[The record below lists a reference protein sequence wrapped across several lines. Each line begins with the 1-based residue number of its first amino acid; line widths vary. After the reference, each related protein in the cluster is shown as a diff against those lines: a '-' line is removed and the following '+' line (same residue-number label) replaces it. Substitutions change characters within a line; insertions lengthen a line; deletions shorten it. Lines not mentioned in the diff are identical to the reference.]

1 MSGTISDGALVTA
14 LIAMLGGAI
23 RVSTPFMFV
32 ALGECLT
39 EKSGRINLGLEGSL
53 VLGAM
58 VAYAASYLTGSP
70 WAGVFFGGCAGLV
83 LGALHGFICKLPKVN
98 DIAIGIAF
106 MSFGTGL
113 AFFFGKPYIQPQAP
127 RLEAIHLGDWT
138 GDPRL
143 AQALEVNPLFFVGV
157 ALALLMWW
165 AFRNT
170 RFGLIVRMTGD
181 SAPAAKAMGV
191 SVDLV
196 RFIATA
202 IGGFMAGIGG
212 AFLSLYYPGSWN
224 QGLSSGQGLM
234 AVALVIFARWGPL
247 RCILAALLFG
257 AAGALGP
264 SLQSVGIS
272 QGYYFFN
279 AAPYILTLFIM
290 IASAR
295 SKAAAREA
303 PGELSITK

>member
-1 MSGTISDGALVTA
+1 MEDSMLVTA

-39 EKSGRINLGLEGSL
+39 EKSGRVNLGLEGSL

-58 VAYAASYLTGSP
+58 VAYAGSYQTGNP
-70 WAGVFFGGCAGLV
+70 WFGVVLAGLSGMF
-83 LGALHGFICKLPKVN
+83 LGAIHGYICKLPKVN
-98 DIAIGIAF
+98 DMAIGIAI

-113 AFFFGKPYIQPQAP
+113 AFFFGKPYIQPTAP
-127 RLEAIHLGDWT
+127 RLEAIPLGGWT

-143 AQALEVNPLFFVGV
+143 AQALEVNPLFFVGI
-157 ALALLMWW
+157 ALGVFLWW
-165 AFRNT
+165 ALKNT
-170 RFGLIVRMTGD
+170 KWGLIVRMTGD

-196 RFIATA
+196 RFIATS

-247 RCILAALLFG
+247 RCLLAALLFG

-264 SLQSVGIS
+264 ALQSIGIS

-290 IASAR
+290 IASAQ
-295 SKAAAREA
+295 SKSAAREV
-303 PGELSITK
+303 PGELSINK

>member
-1 MSGTISDGALVTA
+1 MDNSLVIV

-39 EKSGRINLGLEGSL
+39 EKSGRINLGLEGNL

-58 VAYAASYLTGSP
+58 VAYAVSFHTGNP
-70 WAGVFFGGCAGLV
+70 WFGVLAAGGSGII
-83 LGALHGFICKLPKVN
+83 LGALHGYICKLPKVN
-98 DIAIGIAF
+98 DIAVGIAI

-113 AFFFGKPYIQPQAP
+113 AFFFGKAYIQPSAP
-127 RLEAIHLGDWT
+127 RLNSISLGDWT
-138 GDPRL
+138 GHGPL
-143 AQALEVNPLFFVGV
+143 AQALQVNPLFFVGI
-157 ALALLMWW
+157 ALAILMSW
-165 AFRNT
+165 AFANT
-170 RFGLIVRMTGD
+170 RWGLIVRMTGD
-181 SAPAAKAMGV
+181 SAASAKAMGV

-196 RFIATA
+196 RFLATA
-202 IGGFMAGIGG
+202 AGGFLAGIGG
-212 AFLSLYYPGSWN
+212 SFLSLYYPGSWN
-224 QGLSSGQGLM
+224 EGLSSGQGLM
-234 AVALVIFARWGPL
+234 AVALVIFARWDPI
-247 RCILAALLFG
+247 RCIWAALLFG
-257 AAGALGP
+257 AAGAIGP
-264 SLQSVGIS
+264 SLQSVGIT

-295 SKAAAREA
+295 SKGAAREA